1 MKDFS
6 FIVPQEIVFGVGSL
20 KKLPDLL
27 KKSGSKNVLL
37 VSDRGLEKL
46 GVVAKVT
53 DVFKAAGI
61 DFRTYLDVE
70 ANPSVETVEAATKEY
85 KEQGATS
92 LVALGGG
99 SPMDVA
105 KAVGVIATYG
115 GKITEYEG
123 AAKVPGK
130 TVPLIAIPTTA
141 GTGSETT
148 AFAVITDRTRNY
160 KLTVFSYEVMPNYAL
175 LDPDMITSLPPHIA
189 ASTGIDA
196 LVHAIESY
204 ISVGATPFS
213 DSMAEKAME
222 LIGKNI
228 KLFVANRSNV
238 EAASAMLMG
247 STFAGIAFSW
257 ARLGNAHAMAHPLG
271 GFFNV
276 PHGVANAVLLPT
288 ILEYNAMA
296 DNGRYEKIYN
306 YIKHP
311 GKRVCENFT
320 PDVLVDEIK
329 DLCASL
335 GIPKTLTDVGVT
347 NDPAKIHSMAEDAMK
362 SGNILANPRQ
372 STIKDIEA
380 LYVKAL

>member
-1 MKDFS
+1 MIKDFS

-27 KKSGSKNVLL
+27 KKSGSKNALL

-46 GVVAKVT
+46 GAVAKVSEVIT
-53 DVFKAAGI
+53 ASGI
-61 DFRTYLDVE
+61 DCGVFLDVE
-70 ANPSVETVEAATKEY
+70 ANPSCETVEAATKVY
-85 KEQGATS
+85 KDRGATS
-92 LVALGGG
+92 LIALGGG

-105 KAVGVIATYG
+105 KATGVIATYG

-123 AAKVPGK
+123 PAKVPGK
-130 TVPLIAIPTTA
+130 TVPLVAIPTTA

-148 AFAVITDRTRNY
+148 AFTVITDRSRNY

-213 DSMAEKAME
+213 DSMGEKAMD

-228 KLFVANRSNV
+228 RQFVANRANV
-238 EAASAMLMG
+238 EAASAMLLG

-257 ARLGNAHAMAHPLG
+257 ARLGNSHAMAHPLG
-271 GFFNV
+271 GYFNV
-276 PHGVANAVLLPT
+276 PHGVANAILLPT
-288 ILEYNAMA
+288 ILEYNALA
-296 DNGRYEKIYN
+296 DNGRYEVIYN
-306 YIKHP
+306 YIKP
-311 GKRVCENFT
+311 KGKRLVGNFT
-320 PDVLVDEIK
+320 PEVLLDEIK
-329 DLCASL
+329 ELCSVL
-335 GIPKTLTDVGVT
+335 GIPKTLTEVGVT
-347 NDPAKIHSMAEDAMK
+347 ADKIPAMAADAML
-362 SGNILANPRQ
+362 SGNVLANPRQ
-372 STIKDIEA
+372 STVKDLEM
-380 LYVKAL
+380 LYHKAM

>member
-1 MKDFS
+1 MIKDFS

-27 KKSGSKNVLL
+27 KKSGSKNALL
-37 VSDRGLEKL
+37 VSDRGLEKF
-46 GVVAKVT
+46 GVVAKVSEVIT
-53 DVFKAAGI
+53 ASGI
-61 DFRTYLDVE
+61 DCGVFLDVE
-70 ANPSVETVEAATKEY
+70 ANPSCETVEAATKVY
-85 KEQGATS
+85 KDRGATS
-92 LVALGGG
+92 LIALGGG

-105 KAVGVIATYG
+105 KATGVIATYG

-123 AAKVPGK
+123 PAKVPGK
-130 TVPLIAIPTTA
+130 TVPLVAIPTTA

-148 AFAVITDRTRNY
+148 AFTVITDRSRNY

-213 DSMAEKAME
+213 DSMGEKAMD

-228 KLFVANRSNV
+228 RQFVANRANV
-238 EAASAMLMG
+238 EAASAMLLG

-257 ARLGNAHAMAHPLG
+257 ARLGNSHAMAHPLG
-271 GFFNV
+271 GYFNV
-276 PHGVANAVLLPT
+276 AHGVANAILLPT
-288 ILEYNAMA
+288 ILEYNALA
-296 DNGRYEKIYN
+296 DNGRYEVIYN
-306 YIKHP
+306 YIKP
-311 GKRVCENFT
+311 KGKRLVGDFT
-320 PDVLVDEIK
+320 PEVLLEEIRE
-329 DLCASL
+329 LCKVL

-347 NDPAKIHSMAEDAMK
+347 ADKIPAMAADAML
-362 SGNILANPRQ
+362 SGNVLANPRQ
-372 STIKDIEA
+372 STVKDLEM
-380 LYVKAL
+380 LYHRAM

>member
-1 MKDFS
+1 MIKDFS

-27 KKSGSKNVLL
+27 KKSGSKNALL

-46 GVVAKVT
+46 GVVGKVS
-53 DVFKAAGI
+53 DVITASGI
-61 DFRTYLDVE
+61 ECEAFLDVE
-70 ANPSVETVEAATKEY
+70 ANPSCETVEAATKIY
-85 KEQGATS
+85 KDRGATS
-92 LVALGGG
+92 LIALGGG

-105 KAVGVIATYG
+105 KSVGVIATYG

-130 TVPLIAIPTTA
+130 TVPLVAIPTTA

-175 LDPDMITSLPPHIA
+175 LDPNMISSLPPHIA

-213 DSMAEKAME
+213 DSMGEKAME
-222 LIGKNI
+222 LIGGNI
-228 KLFVANRSNV
+228 RQFVSNRANI
-238 EAASAMLMG
+238 EAASAMLLG

-271 GFFNV
+271 GYFNV
-276 PHGVANAVLLPT
+276 PHGVANAILLPT
-288 ILEYNAMA
+288 ILEYNALA
-296 DNGRYEKIYN
+296 DNGRYEVIYN
-306 YIKHP
+306 YIKP
-311 GKRVCENFT
+311 KGKRIIGNFT
-320 PDVLVDEIK
+320 PDVLLDEIRE
-329 DLCASL
+329 LCSTL
-335 GIPKTLTDVGVT
+335 GIPKNLTEVGVKE
-347 NDPAKIHSMAEDAMK
+347 DKIPAMAADAMQ
-362 SGNILANPRQ
+362 SGNVLANPRQ
-372 STIKDIEA
+372 STAKDLEM
-380 LYVKAL
+380 LYHRAM

>member
-1 MKDFS
+1 MIKDFS

-27 KKSGSKNVLL
+27 KKSGSKNALL

-46 GVVAKVT
+46 GVVAKVS
-53 DVFKAAGI
+53 DVITASGI
-61 DFRTYLDVE
+61 DCGVFLDVE
-70 ANPSVETVEAATKEY
+70 ANPSCETVEAATKIY
-85 KEQGATS
+85 KDRGATS
-92 LVALGGG
+92 VIALGGG

-130 TVPLIAIPTTA
+130 TVPLVAIPTTA

-148 AFAVITDRTRNY
+148 AFAVITDRSRNY

-213 DSMAEKAME
+213 DSMGEKAMD

-228 KLFVANRSNV
+228 RLFVANRANV
-238 EAASAMLMG
+238 EAASAMLLG

-271 GFFNV
+271 GYFNV
-276 PHGVANAVLLPT
+276 PHGVANAILLPT
-288 ILEYNAMA
+288 ILEYNALA
-296 DNGRYEKIYN
+296 DNGRYEVIYN
-306 YIKHP
+306 YIKP
-311 GKRVCENFT
+311 KGKRLVGDFT
-320 PDVLVDEIK
+320 PDVLLDEIK
-329 DLCASL
+329 ELCSSL
-335 GIPKTLTDVGVT
+335 GIPKNLTEVGVT
-347 NDPAKIHSMAEDAMK
+347 ADKIPAMAADAML
-362 SGNILANPRQ
+362 SGNVLANPRQ
-372 STIKDIEA
+372 STVKDLEA
-380 LYVKAL
+380 LYHKAM